1 MSPDLE
7 QRILALAAGLG
18 ARDPR
23 IVVCPTTGPGSKS
36 WRKGVEVRV
45 LSVNIPPDSA
55 DGASEEAAG
64 ERMLRALTERAGYF
78 RAAARSR
85 AEPSAA
91 EAARHNAALTAAGVT
106 L

>member
-45 LSVNIPPDSA
+45 LSGNIPPDSA

-64 ERMLRALTERAGYF
+64 ERMLRTLRERARNF
-78 RAAARSR
+78 RDAARSR
-85 AEPSAA
+85 AESCAA
-91 EAARHNAALTAAGVT
+91 EADRLDAALTAAGVS